1 MDQGI
6 KRKLVVLIAPAGYG
20 KSTLMAE
27 WTRHTRLPV
36 AWLSLDHSHNE
47 AITLCEYLIV
57 SLQAIVPE
65 IGESILYT
73 LNSPNPPHIQSLVHT
88 LINEIAQYPA
98 ETALVLDDFH
108 QITEPAVI
116 QLFQTLIDNLPPQFH
131 LIIASRADLP
141 VQYSRLRAQGE
152 VSRLS
157 IDDLRFSPDEIN
169 HYLRSRLGSRLTSS
183 DEQVISNR
191 SEGWITGLHLA
202 VLSFKN
208 EPNPASSL
216 ANFSG
221 EDRFITD
228 YLMDEV
234 LSRQPKDVYQFLL
247 MTSILDKF
255 TAPLCS
261 AITGY
266 PDCQAIIEEIDRS
279 GMFIIPLDNTR
290 TWYRYHHLF
299 SELLVHRLNQHFPDQ
314 VLPIRRKAA
323 EWLNQH
329 QLTEEAIEQYLSAND
344 YETVL
349 GYLMGISDEMLA
361 KGKFALYLDWLN
373 RIPDAYLRNYPKLV
387 LNRVFQLWEMSR
399 LSQYRVQLAFA
410 EDILNEFPQDAPDRR
425 EQYAAYHGI
434 LDVIKGVYYCG
445 SYQVDLAFPCFERAL
460 GLLPETLPFWR
471 GLSLGASGFCYRVN
485 GDYANAS
492 RFFTQ
497 AENLATRGGLTLIS
511 FMYSIAQIFV
521 FYTSGKLTQAIQKC
535 QVLIQLDEGQK
546 YTIPYAGLAYAVM
559 GELLYQTGE
568 YIQAETRIKRGLDLV
583 IRDGDVIF
591 TARTFFTLARI
602 YLAQNKPAL
611 ALETID
617 HMLNQLQ
624 RMNAPESVMVIA
636 RAYQAFIWVYCGKG
650 WLALRWLENT
660 GIEQLQPARYLE
672 LLGQSYFGV
681 YCTVHE
687 PYDFYIHQIQLI
699 MARVELYHG
708 DPEKAQEILAQLSQ
722 NHFNPGRVFNQIQ
735 AMLLEAIVLEK
746 IGQAQA
752 ACAKLL
758 AAIHVMSPEVLLEL
772 FLAEGRPMQALLQAA
787 RNTLAAGD
795 DGQAL
800 QTIDRILSHFPADEG
815 LPAVSPARN
824 PYDLTRREL
833 DVLALFANGI
843 TYAATAE
850 KLVISKNTV
859 KTHLKRIYS
868 KLEVT
873 NREEVIQK
881 ARDLGLLVK
890 E

>member
-1 MDQGI
+1 
-6 KRKLVVLIAPAGYG
+6 
-20 KSTLMAE
+20 MAE

-57 SLQAIVPE
+57 SLQSIVPE

-183 DEQVISNR
+183 DEQVISDR

-373 RIPDAYLRNYPKLV
+373 RIPDAYLKNYPKLV

-521 FYTSGKLTQAIQKC
+521 LYTSGKLTQAIQKC
-535 QVLIQLDEGQK
+535 QVLIQLDEGQR

-559 GELLYQTGE
+559 GDLLYQTGE
-568 YIQAETRIKRGLDLV
+568 YAQAETRIKRGLDLV

-591 TARTFFTLARI
+591 TARTFFTLARV
-602 YLAQNKPAL
+602 YLAQNRPAL

-617 HMLNQLQ
+617 HMLSQLQ

-699 MARVELYHG
+699 IARVELYHG

-722 NHFNPGRVFNQIQ
+722 NHFNPGRVFYQIQ

-795 DGQAL
+795 DAQAL

-859 KTHLKRIYS
+859 KLT
-868 KLEVT
+868 
-873 NREEVIQK
+873 
-881 ARDLGLLVK
+881 
-890 E
+890 